1 MMTKLT
7 RTSAFYGIL
16 GLVLG
21 FYYRELTKMNDFTGT
36 TQLGTSHTHAFAL
49 GMLVF
54 LIVLLLEANFKLSE
68 QGKTYR
74 LFYIFYNIGL
84 IMTIAML
91 TFHGTMTV
99 LGKETGAAV
108 SGIAGLG
115 HIFLTIGL
123 MLLFHTL
130 AKAVKNK

>member
-1 MMTKLT
+1 MSDYFAHSWDNETLKKNINVELIGLRKALKYQNRKKDYYYDKINT
-7 RTSAFYGIL
+7 HKCFYGIL

-21 FYYRELTKMNDFTGT
+21 VYYRELTKMNDFTGT

-74 LFYIFYNIGL
+74 LFYIFI
-84 IMTIAML
+84 I
-91 TFHGTMTV
+91 
-99 LGKETGAAV
+99 
-108 SGIAGLG
+108 SD
-115 HIFLTIGL
+115 
-123 MLLFHTL
+123 
-130 AKAVKNK
+130 

>member
-1 MMTKLT
+1 MTKLT

-21 FYYRELTKMNDFTGT
+21 VYYRELTKMNDFTGT

-74 LFYIFYNIGL
+74 LFYILQSPSICLNL
-84 IMTIAML
+84 AL
-91 TFHGTMTV
+91 RC
-99 LGKETGAAV
+99 
-108 SGIAGLG
+108 
-115 HIFLTIGL
+115 
-123 MLLFHTL
+123 LLST
-130 AKAVKNK
+130 A